1 MKTLPVRSVTPK
13 AVLFGLSSQKKAF
26 FFRQLATMVNSGLP
40 VSRAVHTSAQQGL
53 AELGEAMALDID
65 HGANLN
71 EAMSKYPFH
80 FDEYEVA
87 MVKAGEVAGQLDH
100 QLKELAISAESSY
113 ALSKQISSKLVYPA
127 VVVHGAIFLPPLFL
141 LVKDGLEAY
150 LTTVL
155 SVLIPLYVV
164 VIGSFVAYRLF
175 RTKGGP
181 RRLFDHIFSNLPVI
195 APPMRS
201 AARIR
206 FFEALSNLS
215 EAGFLPDQSIP
226 LAANSCGNYWLRD
239 RVMEAWNV
247 IGKESPISAVLRR
260 SKGFSAIELGLVS
273 TGEEAGQFASTLRKA
288 AESLK
293 PEFEAQVHRIT
304 TILPILLLLI
314 VGGVVGFIAV
324 KSMMGILA
332 PLSEI

>member
-1 MKTLPVRSVTPK
+1 
-13 AVLFGLSSQKKAF
+13 
-26 FFRQLATMVNSGLP
+26 
-40 VSRAVHTSAQQGL
+40 
-53 AELGEAMALDID
+53 
-65 HGANLN
+65 
-71 EAMSKYPFH
+71 MSKYPYH

-87 MVKAGEVAGQLDH
+87 MVKAGELAGQLDH
-100 QLKELAISAESSY
+100 QLKELAQSAESSY

-141 LVKDGLEAY
+141 LVKEGLEAY

-155 SVLIPLYVV
+155 MVLIPMYAVF
-164 VIGSFVAYRLF
+164 IGAFLGYRIF
-175 RTKGGP
+175 RTRGGP
-181 RRLFDHIFSNLPVI
+181 RRLFDHVFSNLPVI

-215 EAGFLPDQSIP
+215 EAGFLPDQAIP

-239 RVMEAWNV
+239 RVIEAWNV

-260 SKGFSAIELGLVS
+260 SKSFSAMELGLVA
-273 TGEEAGQFASTLRKA
+273 TGEEAGQFSFTLRKA
-288 AESLK
+288 ADSLK
-293 PEFEAQVHRIT
+293 PDFEAQVHRIS
-304 TILPILLLLI
+304 TILPIVLLMI
-314 VGGVVGFIAV
+314 VGAIVGFIAV

-332 PLSEI
+332 PLGEI

>member
-1 MKTLPVRSVTPK
+1 MSPQ
-13 AVLFGLSSQKKAF
+13 AVLFGLSAQKKAF

-40 VSRAVHTSAQQGL
+40 VSRAVHTSSQQGL
-53 AELGEAMALDID
+53 SELGAAMALDID

-71 EAMSKYPFH
+71 EAMSKYPYH

-87 MVKAGEVAGQLDH
+87 MVKAGELAGQLDH
-100 QLKELAISAESSY
+100 QLKELAQSAESSY

-141 LVKDGLEAY
+141 LVKEGLEAY

-155 SVLIPLYVV
+155 MVLIPMYAVF
-164 VIGSFVAYRLF
+164 IGAFLGYRIF
-175 RTKGGP
+175 RTRGGP
-181 RRLFDHIFSNLPVI
+181 RRLFDHVFSNLPVI

-215 EAGFLPDQSIP
+215 EAGFLPDQAIP

-239 RVMEAWNV
+239 RVIEAWNV

-260 SKGFSAIELGLVS
+260 SKSFSAMELGLVA
-273 TGEEAGQFASTLRKA
+273 TGEEAGQFSFTLRKA
-288 AESLK
+288 ADSLK
-293 PEFEAQVHRIT
+293 PDFEAQVHRIS
-304 TILPILLLLI
+304 TILPIVLLMI
-314 VGGVVGFIAV
+314 VGAIVGFIAV

-332 PLSEI
+332 PLGEI